1 LAANKGIV
9 TERGKFIS
17 FEGGEGAGKTTQLKR
32 LSKTL
37 RASGIEVVETRE
49 PGGTIGAEAIRALLV
64 TGTADRWDALSEL
77 YLLNAARRDHVER
90 LIRPALERGAWV
102 LTDRYIDSTRVYQG
116 VAKGLKDNIV
126 LRHHAESTDNLWPDL
141 TIILDIA
148 PEAGLARTQGR
159 GSKEDRFE
167 HESLQFHKALR
178 EGFLTISE
186 DEPVRVAVVNTKAD
200 PDKVAADVWIATRA
214 HLGL

>member
-1 LAANKGIV
+1 VA
-9 TERGKFIS
+9 ERGKFIS

-32 LSKTL
+32 LSATL
-37 RASGIEVVETRE
+37 RATGVEVVETRE
-49 PGGTIGAEAIRALLV
+49 PGGTTGAEAIRTLLV
-64 TGTADRWDALSEL
+64 TGAGDRWDALTEL

-102 LTDRYIDSTRVYQG
+102 LTDRYVDSTRVYQG
-116 VAKGLKDNIV
+116 VAKGLKDSIV
-126 LRHHAESTDNLWPDL
+126 LRHHEEATCNLWPDL
-141 TIILDIA
+141 TIILDVT

-159 GSKEDRFE
+159 SGNEDRFE
-167 HESLQFHKALR
+167 HESIQFHKALR

-186 DEPVRVAVVNTKAD
+186 DEPLRVAVVNAEAEAE
-200 PDKVAADVWIATRA
+200 KVAGDIWSATRA